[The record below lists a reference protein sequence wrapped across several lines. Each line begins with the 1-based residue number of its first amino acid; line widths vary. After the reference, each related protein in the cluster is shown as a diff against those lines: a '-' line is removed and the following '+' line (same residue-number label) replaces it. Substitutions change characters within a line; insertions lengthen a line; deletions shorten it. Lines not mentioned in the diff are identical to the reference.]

1 MAPADAWRSLAGLL
15 LLVSSAGGMAGPRP
29 APEAGLLEFLADW
42 GEAGEWLDAELEA
55 GRHDAQAR
63 APDEDEGSVKDG
75 RKRDE

>member
-1 MAPADAWRSLAGLL
+1 MAPADAWRNLAGLF
-15 LLVSSAGGMAGPRP
+15 LLVSSTGVMAGPTP

-55 GRHDAQAR
+55 GRNDPR
-63 APDEDEGSVKDG
+63 ADVEEDSVKDG